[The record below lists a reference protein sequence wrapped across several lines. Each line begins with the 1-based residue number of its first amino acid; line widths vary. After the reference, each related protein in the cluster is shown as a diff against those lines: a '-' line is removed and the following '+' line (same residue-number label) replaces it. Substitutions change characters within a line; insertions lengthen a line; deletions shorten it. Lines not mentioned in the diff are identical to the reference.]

1 MGHAPH
7 FAHYPG
13 RVGYPEQQEMAQA
26 QVKAVIFER
35 HGMGITLYEHCL
47 GTMPNCQG
55 QECRVQIQAKDG
67 STGFDRQFRQQCTRT
82 TAYIKNTPGMLQP
95 GVFKKIT
102 PQILR
107 PAGLLRKTVMPI
119 EWR

>member
-1 MGHAPH
+1 
-7 FAHYPG
+7 
-13 RVGYPEQQEMAQA
+13 
-26 QVKAVIFER
+26 
-35 HGMGITLYEHCL
+35 MGITLYEHCL
-47 GTMPNCQG
+47 GTMPSCQD
-55 QECRVQIQAKDG
+55 QECRVQIQSEYG
-67 STGFDRQFRQQCTRT
+67 PTGLDRQFRQQRACT
-82 TAYIKNTPGMLQP
+82 AAHIKNTPGMLQP